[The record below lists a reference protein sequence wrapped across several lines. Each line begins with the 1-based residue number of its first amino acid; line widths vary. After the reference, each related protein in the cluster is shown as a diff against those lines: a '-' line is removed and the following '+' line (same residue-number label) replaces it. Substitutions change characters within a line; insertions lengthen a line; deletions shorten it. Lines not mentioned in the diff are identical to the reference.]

1 MDGAEPLTTVL
12 AKRYGLVPIK
22 LEPVPDGFT
31 RRTWSARTEDS
42 RYAVKV
48 RVDRTTVARLD
59 ALREVELGV
68 RIPIPLRTRRGRL
81 VARPADGEP
90 VAVFE
95 WLDGEPLADW
105 PAWPATVLASIGN
118 GIARLHQAAARLPRR
133 RDVRMH
139 SGSLTRSVTA
149 LGWYAD
155 EHHQPDA
162 LVRDLLSDRLPA
174 LLEVRRVLR
183 EQNGS
188 SGGPLVLCHTDLY
201 ADNLVV
207 DESGSVGVLDWDE
220 AALAPAEADF
230 AVIARDQ
237 SSPDPLA
244 AVVSGYRSAGGGELS
259 IDAMRWH
266 ILTRLLGD
274 GVARLPLVA
283 DPAMDPAERE
293 QAALGIDAWCLEPAA
308 RLEEILEVTRRSLDP
323 SV

>member
-1 MDGAEPLTTVL
+1 MDRAEQLTTVL
-12 AKRYGLVPIK
+12 AEHYGLVVVA

-31 RRTWSARTEDS
+31 RRTWSAWTGHS

-48 RVDRTTVARLD
+48 RVDRSTVALLD
-59 ALREVELGV
+59 ALRAAELGV
-68 RIPIPLRTRRGRL
+68 RIPAPLRTRRGRL
-81 VARPADGEP
+81 LAHPADGQP

-95 WLDGEPLADW
+95 WLDGEQLADW
-105 PAWPATVLASIGN
+105 PAWPLTALESLGG
-118 GIARLHQAAARLPRR
+118 GIARLHQAAALLPRR
-133 RDVRMH
+133 RDVRVH
-139 SGSLTRSVTA
+139 GRSLMTSVTA
-149 LGWYAD
+149 LRWYA

-162 LVRDLLSDRLPA
+162 LARALLADRLPA
-174 LLEVRRVLR
+174 LLQVHRVLR
-183 EQNGS
+183 DQGGS
-188 SGGPLVLCHTDLY
+188 PGDRLVLCHTDLY

-207 DESGSVGVLDWDE
+207 DEAGSVGFLDWDDS
-220 AALAPAEADF
+220 ALAPAEADF

-283 DPAMDPAERE
+283 DRGMDPAERE
-293 QAALGIDAWCLEPAA
+293 QAALGIDGWCLEPAA
-308 RLEEILEVTRRSLDP
+308 RLEEILEVTRRSLDA